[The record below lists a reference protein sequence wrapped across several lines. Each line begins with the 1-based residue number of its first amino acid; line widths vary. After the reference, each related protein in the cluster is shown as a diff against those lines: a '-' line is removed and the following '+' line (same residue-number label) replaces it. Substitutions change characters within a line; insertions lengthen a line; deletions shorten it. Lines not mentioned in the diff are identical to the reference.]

1 MPISRL
7 AATSGGHRPRN
18 QALKFSGAAAD
29 SLVMTKFFDKDIAAE
44 AGHLVALELA
54 ALSSEL
60 HADMA
65 TMAAVRKAQGRPSLE
80 EEEAENKAFF
90 RELIDEGFELDPDV
104 IAWALEG

>member
-1 MPISRL
+1 MK
-7 AATSGGHRPRN
+7 N
-18 QALKFSGAAAD
+18 
-29 SLVMTKFFDKDIAAE
+29 FFDKDIAAE

-104 IAWALEG
+104 IAWALED